1 MERTT
6 NKLTDMISSNEK
18 SMTPS
23 RPPLQCSLGSLIRTS
38 RSKEGSRKKSKR
50 VNTAVLGNTNPLMTP
65 PKKEER
71 RRFLFQ
77 SNGLIREKD
86 VLTRRLNFDG
96 DVRTKKSDS
105 NVCVSVRKN
114 QKRGGYYLSH
124 MSHVLIDIILTYC
137 NWKSLVQVSSVKLL
151 RERVVLDTHWR
162 PIYRNAYGRWKSKH
176 KWLARKRPPYC
187 ELFARKEIQKMLKGS
202 HSLEM
207 LVRFDVFVTVRISLT
222 THTHTFENIQFNRNR
237 TNKTKL
243 EQFWILKFVDIKGS
257 TWCSNASQSCHSTS
271 TFVV

>member
-18 SMTPS
+18 STTPS

-38 RSKEGSRKKSKR
+38 QSKEGGSRKKSKR
-50 VNTAVLGNTNPLMTP
+50 VNTPVLENTNPLMTP

-71 RRFLFQ
+71 RRFLFK
-77 SNGLIREKD
+77 SSGLIREKD
-86 VLTRRLNFDG
+86 VLTRRLNFDSDG
-96 DVRTKKSDS
+96 TTKKSER

-151 RERVVLDTHWR
+151 RERAVLDTHWR

-207 LVRFDVFVTVRISLT
+207 LVSSFFYGENHTRTHSKMYT
-222 THTHTFENIQFNRNR
+222 TRNR
-237 TNKTKL
+237 TNKTKP